1 MSLYTGNNSGLM
13 SSLFGSYKNSL
24 FGSLSS
30 SLSDY
35 SMIRS
40 GAYGKLMKAYYAKEA
55 DTTQKTDKTDKT
67 DKTKKTDKTA
77 QMSTQEKEQL
87 QQMQYEAYM
96 QQAPAMPTMQQ
107 PMQEMPRRRRKRKK
121 KPAGKGGGQFW
132 KVLVALVIIGG
143 GAWYFL
149 KDMVGTQAQS
159 TAVVEAGTLGT
170 SYTGDA
176 LIVRNETA
184 YDEEGVQYIDYVA
197 QEGSVVYRG
206 DVICYV
212 YSTGYSTKEMTAL
225 QDCRDAIKDYQQTLL
240 KSETNFDQKM
250 IRLET
255 EVIERGL
262 EVRSLVQGARGNL
275 GNQETILET
284 AINQRQSYFRSKYSS
299 DMRLSRLYDD
309 ETNQQRRIDSW
320 INQTV
325 ATQES
330 IVSFYTDGFEYALP
344 PSEYEKYTP
353 SEVRAMINGQ
363 RPETS
368 TAARG
373 RTNLYRL
380 VKHNNYAVLML
391 VRNTNWN
398 PVEGTTYKL
407 VLEQFTNTV
416 VDAQVLSFTRS
427 GGELLLRLAVI
438 GDVRDVL
445 YMRTCQAQLGEYV
458 DCLLVPEGALYT
470 QNNATGVVVVSE
482 SAQNFVPVTVHR
494 QENGK
499 AYVSPVQTGLLTAG
513 QTVRL
518 FK

>member
-1 MSLYTGNNSGLM
+1 MPDAGAQANWQPNGMPGQGFGTPPQGWQGQQAWPQAQPYPPYTP
-13 SSLFGSYKNSL
+13 
-24 FGSLSS
+24 
-30 SLSDY
+30 
-35 SMIRS
+35 
-40 GAYGKLMKAYYAKEA
+40 
-55 DTTQKTDKTDKT
+55 
-67 DKTKKTDKTA
+67 
-77 QMSTQEKEQL
+77 EQL
-87 QQMQYEAYM
+87 QQMQYQAYM
-96 QQAPAMPTMQQ
+96 QQMPEMPTAQMPQQ
-107 PMQEMPRRRRKRKK
+107 EPPQKKRRKK
-121 KPAGKGGGQFW
+121 KRGGSGGRGGTVW
-132 KVLVALVIIGG
+132 KTAIALALIGG
-143 GAWYFL
+143 AAWYFL
-149 KDMVGTQAQS
+149 KDMVVDTRQS
-159 TAVVEAGTLGT
+159 TAVIEMGTLGS

-206 DVICYV
+206 DVVCYV
-212 YSTGYSTKEMTAL
+212 YSTGYSSKEMTTL
-225 QDCRDAIKDYQQTLL
+225 QDCRDQIKAYQQSLL

-250 IRLET
+250 IRLESD
-255 EVIERGL
+255 VVERGL

-275 GNQETILET
+275 INQERILET
-284 AINQRQSYFRSKYSS
+284 AITQRQSYFRSKYSS
-299 DMRLSRLYDD
+299 DMRLNRLYDD
-309 ETNQQRRIDSW
+309 ESNQQRRIDSW

-330 IVSFYTDGFEYALP
+330 IVSFYTDGFEYALTP
-344 PSEYEKYTP
+344 AEYEKYTP
-353 SEVRAMINGQ
+353 SQVRAMINGEKPQ
-363 RPETS
+363 TS

-380 VKHNNYAVLML
+380 VKQNNYAVLML

-407 VLEQFTNTV
+407 VLEQFSNTV

-458 DCLLVPEGALYT
+458 DCLQVPQGALYT
-470 QNNATGVVVVSE
+470 QNNATGVVVLTEDNQV
-482 SAQNFVPVTVHR
+482 FIPVTVLR
-494 QENGK
+494 QESGT
-499 AYVSPVQTGLLTAG
+499 AYISPIQTGVLTAG

>member
-1 MSLYTGNNSGLM
+1 MGWQQP
-13 SSLFGSYKNSL
+13 
-24 FGSLSS
+24 
-30 SLSDY
+30 
-35 SMIRS
+35 S
-40 GAYGKLMKAYYAKEA
+40 GAPSQPPPGQSWQGMPQWPYPGYGYEQAPQPYTLE
-55 DTTQKTDKTDKT
+55 QLQ
-67 DKTKKTDKTA
+67 
-77 QMSTQEKEQL
+77 QMYTPEQLQQMFTPEQL

-107 PMQEMPRRRRKRKK
+107 PQQEMPRRRKKRRKK
-121 KPAGKGGGQFW
+121 KRSGGGQVW
-132 KVLVALVIIGG
+132 KVVLALVIIGG

-149 KDMVGTQAQS
+149 KDMVGTQPQS
-159 TAVVEAGTLGT
+159 TAVVEMSSLGN

-212 YSTGYSTKEMTAL
+212 YSTGYSTKEMTTL
-225 QDCRDAIKDYQQTLL
+225 QDCRDAIKEYQQTLL
-240 KSETNFDQKM
+240 KSETSFDQKM
-250 IRLET
+250 IRLES

-275 GNQETILET
+275 SNQETILET
-284 AINQRQSYFRSKYSS
+284 AINQRQAYFRSKYSS
-299 DMRLSRLYDD
+299 DMRLNRLYDD

-330 IVSFYTDGFEYALP
+330 IVSFYTDGFEYALT

-353 SEVRAMINGQ
+353 SEVRAMINGE

-380 VKHNNYAVLML
+380 VKQNNYAVLML

-445 YMRTCQAQLGEYV
+445 YMRSCQAQLGEYV

-470 QNNATGVVVVSE
+470 QNGATGVVVVSE
-482 SAQNFVPVTVHR
+482 TSQNFVPVTVLR
-494 QENGK
+494 QEGGN
-499 AYVSPVQTGLLTAG
+499 AYITPVQTGLLTAG